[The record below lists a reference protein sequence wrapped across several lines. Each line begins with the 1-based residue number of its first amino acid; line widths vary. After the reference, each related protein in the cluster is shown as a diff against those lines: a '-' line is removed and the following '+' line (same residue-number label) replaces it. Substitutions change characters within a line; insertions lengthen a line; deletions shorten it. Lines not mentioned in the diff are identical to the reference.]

1 MVVLGVNP
9 YDSKDPQSDN
19 DTLRRNDTRQGD
31 MMNDPL
37 LSVCT
42 EKLYYHPS
50 NGGGRE
56 GGTVNRR
63 EHLEEAGGKGYLAAD
78 GSACRGSAPAT
89 LLEEYRVHGTE
100 APKSECPYISQSYP
114 DY

>member
-1 MVVLGVNP
+1 
-9 YDSKDPQSDN
+9 
-19 DTLRRNDTRQGD
+19 

-100 APKSECPYISQSYP
+100 APKSECPYISQLYP
-114 DY
+114 DYQSPLDAPIWTQDHPLYTAVSLGGRQ